1 VRIVGE
7 AGRGSEDLR
16 RKVRR
21 AAHMLLLRSHAKPG
35 VKGWELKRALGRD
48 YKVVLRLLDE
58 ELADIGF
65 RIVAKTP
72 DGRDASEEEYG
83 EATFYVTFRE
93 PPDWPEVRG
102 SGWRIDELAAL
113 AACVALI
120 SAKGGR
126 ASREELEDLLKSKL
140 PEWKVPGILTRLIR
154 AGYLSETDEGVEVGW
169 RTRVEIDVEHLLSL
183 LLGSRGASGAR

>member
-1 VRIVGE
+1 MGE
-7 AGRGSEDLR
+7 AERGSEDLR

-48 YKVVLRLLDE
+48 YRVALRLLDE

-93 PPDWPEVRG
+93 PPDWPEIRG

-169 RTRVEIDVEHLLSL
+169 RTRVEIDVEHLLRL
-183 LLGSRGASGAR
+183 LLGSRAASDGR